1 MSSCCGFKKSSVW
14 PLVIIFAVLGGV
26 MWYRGRHAPMPA
38 LFEQG
43 ITIEAAYEQSAQTG
57 KPIFVLATADWC
69 PSCQTLKRGALSDEQ
84 LIATFSE
91 RAIPVYLDISKST
104 SPGAEF
110 AAQLGVTSIPAMFV
124 IADGQVV
131 ASTVGARSA
140 GYLLDWFDRA
150 QSATPSGDW

>member
-1 MSSCCGFKKSSVW
+1 MSAGGVCKESAVW
-14 PLVIIFAVLGGV
+14 PLASIFAVLGGV
-26 MWYRGRHAPMPA
+26 KWYRGGHAPMPA

-43 ITIEAAYEQSAQTG
+43 ITSEAAYEQSAQTG
-57 KPIFVLATADWC
+57 KPIFVLAPADWC
-69 PSCQTLKRGALSDEQ
+69 PSCQSLKRGALTDEQ
-84 LIATFSE
+84 LVATFSE

-140 GYLLDWFDRA
+140 GA
-150 QSATPSGDW
+150 EC

>member
-1 MSSCCGFKKSSVW
+1 MSSCRGFKASSIW
-14 PLVIIFAVLGGV
+14 PLVIIFTVLGGM

-91 RAIPVYLDISKST
+91 RTIPVYLDISKSS
-104 SPGAEF
+104 SPEAEF

-124 IADGQVV
+124 IADGQIV
-131 ASTVGARSA
+131 ARTVGARSA
-140 GYLLDWFDRA
+140 GALLDWLDKA
-150 QSATPSGDW
+150 QSAAPSDDW

>member
-69 PSCQTLKRGALSDEQ
+69 PSCQSLKRGALTDE
-84 LIATFSE
+84 LLVATFTE
-91 RAIPVYLDISKST
+91 RAIPVYLDVSTTT
-104 SPGAEF
+104 SPGADF

-124 IADGQVV
+124 ISDGQVV
-131 ASTVGARSA
+131 ARTVGSRSA
-140 GYLLDWFDRA
+140 SYLLDWFDKA
-150 QSATPSGDW
+150 QSATPPDDG